1 MLTSLFNPRRHRWPR
16 HFRWQ
21 GAYLIGRSPIG
32 RVTIALLNINDRFRV
47 ALREMLI
54 EEGLFHIE

>member
-1 MLTSLFNPRRHRWPR
+1 LFNPRRHKWAT

-32 RVTIALLNINDRFRV
+32 RVTVALLHINAELRV
-47 ALREMLI
+47 ELRQELLDELHPI
-54 EEGLFHIE
+54 V